1 MKRMSMMAVTAL
13 MTTGAFAAG
22 ANPGAQTGIALNKM
36 EIQQQERQNDELQ
49 DNIADQQQ
57 QIFDLVQEKEYL
69 QADLQSLETRK
80 QQAEDHGRA
89 AKVARLSRKIDWDQ
103 ALLQA
108 NTDNVREILAAE
120 RNDMRLINHNSA
132 RIDEEHANIQSLTT
146 SN

>member
-1 MKRMSMMAVTAL
+1 MMAVTAL

-22 ANPGAQTGIALNKM
+22 RNPGAQTGIALNKM
-36 EIQQQERQNDELQ
+36 EIQQQERQNDALQ
-49 DNIADQQQ
+49 DDIADQQQ
-57 QIFDLVQEKEYL
+57 QIFDLVQEKEHL

-80 QQAEDHGRA
+80 QQAEDRGRSA
-89 AKVARLSRKIDWDQ
+89 RVARLDRRISWDQ

-132 RIDEEHANIQSLTT
+132 RIDEEQAAIQSLST
-146 SN
+146 NN